1 MTTILD
7 KVALIS
13 PLEQNKTVV
22 AWDNKLHKRYFEQEA
37 VRMAQSWRKH
47 GGWLKDIDIHFY
59 NVNNA
64 KLAEGTIK
72 QLEELRC
79 CIHSSNES
87 NDQYNDIGF
96 MTEPKC
102 GFLAEQSLDK
112 DIFIKTDLDMQLIS
126 PLDRSLVEQAF
137 DNVMIEQYSDFDKKE
152 QRDSIGNFNPFDTCF
167 IMSSK
172 KSHFYQTYLSLCS
185 SDEILQNKDWLKLQQ
200 QNGFYYI
207 EEFVVDY
214 MYNNNIGMQK
224 IKPMQSHLYGEGY
237 KQIEL
242 MTDDEIRSIRFM
254 HYHAYLENNDSN
266 SIAQKQAYA
275 RRISQILLKGKG
287 ISK

>member
-1 MTTILD
+1 MAIRPD

-22 AWDNKLHKRYFEQEA
+22 AWDNKPHKRYFEQETI
-37 VRMAQSWRKH
+37 RMTQSWRKH

-64 KLAEGTIK
+64 NIAESTIK
-72 QLEELRC
+72 QLEQLGC
-79 CIHSSNES
+79 NIHIVNES
-87 NDQYNDIGF
+87 NDVYSDIGF

-112 DIFIKTDLDMQLIS
+112 DVLIKTDLDMQLIS
-126 PLDRSLVEQAF
+126 PLDRSLVEQAI

-152 QRDSIGNFNPFDTCF
+152 QRNSIGDFNPFDTCL

-172 KSHFYQTYLSLCS
+172 KSNFYKTYLNLCS
-185 SDEILQNKDWLKLQQ
+185 SNEILQNPKWVKLQQ

-214 MYNNNIGMQK
+214 MYKNNIGLQK
-224 IKPMQSHLYGEGY
+224 IKPMQNHLYGEGY
-237 KQIEL
+237 KPIDM
-242 MTDDEIRSIRFM
+242 MTDDEISEIRFM
-254 HYHAYLENNDSN
+254 HCHMNLDENE
-266 SIAQKQAYA
+266 SIYESQKKIYA
-275 RRISQILLKGKG
+275 KRISKILLNKRKD
-287 ISK
+287 IR

>member
-64 KLAEGTIK
+64 KLAESTIK
-72 QLEELRC
+72 QLEELGC
-79 CIHSSNES
+79 SIHCSNEN

-112 DIFIKTDLDMQLIS
+112 EIFIKTDLDMQLIS
-126 PLDRSLVEQAF
+126 PLDRSLVEQAL
-137 DNVMIEQYSDFDKKE
+137 DNVMIEQYTDFDKKE

-172 KSHFYQTYLSLCS
+172 KSCFYQTYLSLCS